1 MFYPEQQNVHN
12 FIKAIE
18 MSHQDGSECK
28 AAKHHDLSSILGTYA
43 GDNKLPS
50 DFAMCAI
57 VHSCAGHTQKHTHQ
71 IPEKCFDL
79 LFCYYFVFKLP
90 PHVEHGLWGKLNLCS
105 QAKAIHN

>member
-57 VHSCAGHTQKHTHQ
+57 VHSCAGHTQKHTH
-71 IPEKCFDL
+71 
-79 LFCYYFVFKLP
+79 
-90 PHVEHGLWGKLNLCS
+90 
-105 QAKAIHN
+105 